1 MTRRFALWIL
11 SISFLLSPS
20 VLFAQ
25 DSATFQRA
33 LNTRARPAVVG
44 ITCRATNNGK
54 YFGTGTV
61 VHPDGYI
68 LTSTLVVPTGARNIE
83 ISLANGKRHY
93 AKVVKSVAS
102 HEVCILKIKVTNHP
116 FLAMGDSDKV
126 QIGDA
131 AYTVG
136 NAFSVTEQEGQVAI
150 CAGIVSGI
158 YDLKKNDDTQ
168 SKFVGRVIESSA
180 AINGGQDGGP
190 LLNDRAEVIGLISLA
205 HSKTRFLGC
214 AIPINVIKSDLTGAD
229 SSGGRLGLSATKT
242 RQGALRIDSVNS
254 GGSAAKIGLKAGDRI
269 VKVNGN
275 KLADMG
281 KWLSAVD
288 SLEEGTKVT
297 LEVFRGEWGKEMSIV
312 VGPVAK
318 GLEMTWPT
326 PAAFEGPKLT
336 GALARVYRSAM
347 KKVEKSVVT
356 IQVANRANGAF
367 TNKGSGVVYSA
378 DGYILTS
385 NYNINRASK
394 IRVEL
399 SNGKQLS
406 AVVKGRS
413 RVMDLALLKV
423 EAENLSVPTFGE
435 PIDVAP
441 GTLCG
446 VVGRGMQSTTLTTGV
461 ISALGRQ
468 RGACY
473 QLDAIMNL
481 GNTGGAVINT
491 KGEVIGIGCFIGN
504 NRAWRWGISSG
515 VGFAVT
521 MRKIAK
527 VIDGLKQGKA
537 MDSTPVLGVTSVQGS
552 LTIESVSPNSAAEK
566 GGIKKGDTIVSVN
579 GKTLKG
585 WGDLVQ
591 VIRRSIRGDK
601 LTIVV
606 MRNGQK
612 VELKATL

>member
-11 SISFLLSPS
+11 SLSFVLTPS
-20 VLFAQ
+20 ALYAE

-33 LNTRARPAVVG
+33 LNSRARPAVVG
-44 ITCRATNNGK
+44 ITCRAQNNGR

-61 VHPDGYI
+61 IHPDGYI
-68 LTSTLVVPTGARNIE
+68 LTSTLVVPTGASKIE
-83 ISLANGKRHY
+83 ISLANGKRHF
-93 AKVVKSVAS
+93 AKVIKSVDA
-102 HEVCILKIKVTNHP
+102 HEVCILKIDVKNHA
-116 FLAMGDSDKV
+116 FLSMGDSDTV

-136 NAFSVTEQEGQVAI
+136 NAFSVTEQEGQVAV

-158 YDLKKNDDTQ
+158 YDLKKNDDRQ

-190 LLNDRAEVIGLISLA
+190 LLNDKAEVIGLISLA
-205 HSKTRFLGC
+205 HSKSRFLGC
-214 AIPINVIKSDLTGAD
+214 AIPINVVKGDLTGAD

-242 RQGALRIDSVNS
+242 NTGALLITAVTPKS
-254 GGSAAKIGLKAGDRI
+254 SAARLGLKNGDRI
-269 VKVNGN
+269 VKVGGN

-281 KWLSAVD
+281 KWLAAVNE
-288 SLEEGTKVT
+288 LEEGTKIAI
-297 LEVFRGEWGKEMSIV
+297 EVMRGEWGKELEIV
-312 VGPVAK
+312 VGPPLK
-318 GLEMTWPT
+318 GMEMSWPKA
-326 PAAFEGPKLT
+326 PAFEPSKLT

-347 KKVEKSVVT
+347 KKVSKSVVT
-356 IQVANRANGAF
+356 IQVSQGADVF
-367 TNKGSGVVYSA
+367 TNNGSGVIYSA

-385 NYNINRASK
+385 NYNVGRARK
-394 IRVEL
+394 IRVEM
-399 SNGKQLS
+399 SNGKHLN
-406 AVVKGRS
+406 AVIKGRS
-413 RVMDLALLKV
+413 RAMDLALLKV
-423 EAENLSVPTFGE
+423 EAENLPVPSFGE
-435 PIDVAP
+435 PVDVAP

-446 VVGRGMQSTTLTTGV
+446 VVGRGLQSTTLTTGV

-481 GNTGGAVINT
+481 ANTGGAVINT

-527 VIDGLKQGKA
+527 VIDGPKEGKA
-537 MDSTPVLGVTSVQGS
+537 MDSTPILGVTSRQGS
-552 LTIESVSPNSAAEK
+552 LTIETVSPNSAAEK
-566 GGIKKGDTIVSVN
+566 GGIKSGDTIVSVN
-579 GKTLKG
+579 GKSLKG

-591 VIRRSIRGDK
+591 IIRRSLRGDK

-606 MRNGQK
+606 LRNGQK
-612 VELKATL
+612 VELKTTL

>member
-11 SISFLLSPS
+11 SISFVLSPS

-44 ITCRATNNGK
+44 ITCRATNNGR

-61 VHPDGYI
+61 IHPDGYI

-93 AKVVKSVAS
+93 AKVVKSVAL
-102 HEVCILKIKVTNHP
+102 HELCVLKIDVANHP
-116 FLAMGDSDKV
+116 FLAMGDSSKV

-168 SKFVGRVIESSA
+168 SRFIGRVIESSA

-190 LLNDRAEVIGLISLA
+190 LLNDKAEVIGLISLA
-205 HSKTRFLGC
+205 HSKARFLGC

-229 SSGGRLGLSATKT
+229 SSGGRLGLSATAT
-242 RQGALRIDSVNS
+242 RDGSLRIDSVNN
-254 GGSAAKIGLKAGDRI
+254 GGSAAKIGLKSGDRI

-288 SLEEGTKVT
+288 SLEEGTKIT
-297 LEVFRGEWGKEMSIV
+297 LEVFRGDWGKELSIT
-312 VGPVAK
+312 VGPVSK
-318 GLEMTWPT
+318 GLEMTWPK
-326 PAAFEGPKLT
+326 PAPFEGPKLT

-347 KKVEKSVVT
+347 GKVAKSVVT
-356 IQVANRANGAF
+356 VQVANRNGAF
-367 TNKGSGVVYSA
+367 TNNGSGVIYSA

-385 NYNINRASK
+385 NYNVNRANK

-399 SNGKQLS
+399 SNGKHYN
-406 AVVKGRS
+406 AVIKGRS
-413 RVMDLALLKV
+413 RAMDLALLKID
-423 EAENLSVPTFGE
+423 AENLPVPTFGK

-446 VVGRGMQSTTLTTGV
+446 VVGRGMQSTTLTTGI

-481 GNTGGAVINT
+481 ANTGGAVINT
-491 KGEVIGIGCFIGN
+491 RGEVIGIGCFIGI
-504 NRAWRWGISSG
+504 NRGWRWGISSG

-527 VIDGLKQGKA
+527 VIDGLKEGKA
-537 MDSTPVLGVTSVQGS
+537 MDSTPILGVTSVQGS

-579 GKTLKG
+579 GKSLKG

-591 VIRRSIRGDK
+591 VIRRSIRGDRLK
-601 LTIVV
+601 IVV
-606 MRNGQK
+606 LRNGEK
-612 VELKATL
+612 VELQTTL